1 MQTDATIVVMRHTK
15 AKDGDFM
22 IRYVTYDIKEGNS
35 YEALYNYFEERKAK
49 KVTESTYQVDSSLK
63 WEDFCAKIKGLTS
76 TGDNVSVISC
86 NANGIFH
93 KKVR

>member
-35 YEALYNYFEERKAK
+35 YEALYNYFEERN
-49 KVTESTYQVDSSLK
+49 LP
-63 WEDFCAKIKGLTS
+63 
-76 TGDNVSVISC
+76 
-86 NANGIFH
+86 
-93 KKVR
+93 